1 MEDGRALE
9 GGLRWR
15 PGAEAGTTHWRG
27 SSRGLCSSH
36 VLEQR
41 GCNPSRG
48 SPEQRGHSRA
58 LEKGYR
64 GCAAT
69 GWRRD
74 DGYCG
79 TGRGVGQHRFSTFCR
94 DGWPPAGP

>member
-48 SPEQRGHSRA
+48 GTVAR
-58 LEKGYR
+58 
-64 GCAAT
+64 
-69 GWRRD
+69 WRRATE
-74 DGYCG
+74 GAQPRAGEG
-79 TGRGVGQHRFSTFCR
+79 TMATVLLLWYR
-94 DGWPPAGP
+94 